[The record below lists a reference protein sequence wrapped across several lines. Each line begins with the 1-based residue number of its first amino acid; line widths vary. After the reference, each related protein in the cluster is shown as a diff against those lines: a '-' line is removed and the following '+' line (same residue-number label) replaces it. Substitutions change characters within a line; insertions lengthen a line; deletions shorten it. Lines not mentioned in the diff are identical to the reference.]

1 MIARVFRDAAAS
13 FDSLFMVFTATLS
26 TESSWVSKP
35 SITEPNSPAH
45 KQAFIWSDPESR
57 QYRSPQ
63 QLCNAHLPRVFFP
76 ALAYVCPP
84 SRPVTFVWAHRW
96 SPESLLRKER
106 ATSDI
111 SISFQ
116 SLFNIYQKNN
126 KGLFFRENI
135 VFDIDIVMF
144 SLCIATQSPSDTRSH
159 VHTINQSELKVI
171 CVGTQYTVSSHFTS
185 SVCKWFTRTLS
196 YIMCKVLR
204 MCKSKHF

>member
-1 MIARVFRDAAAS
+1 MIARVFKDVAVS

-45 KQAFIWSDPESR
+45 KQAFIWSDPDNTAH
-57 QYRSPQ
+57 RSLQ

-84 SRPVTFVWAHRW
+84 SRPVTSVWAHRW

-116 SLFNIYQKNN
+116 SLFESVFNIYQKNN
-126 KGLFFRENI
+126 IGLFLRENI

-144 SLCIATQSPSDTRSH
+144 SLCIATQSPSDIRSH
-159 VHTINQSELKVI
+159 NQPKWVKGDICWHSIHGTFTLYFKCLQGVHKN
-171 CVGTQYTVSSHFTS
+171 F
-185 SVCKWFTRTLS
+185 
-196 YIMCKVLR
+196 VLYYV
-204 MCKSKHF
+204 